1 MANEERDVL
10 QMDVDF
16 YSEGERLWGRVCLPP
31 DYKRGEM
38 RPAVV
43 NLVGF
48 TGTYDYK
55 GSSADLGDRLAREGY
70 VTLGF
75 DYRGFGRSDGRYRFV
90 DPIGQVRDTHN
101 AVTYMQS
108 RPEVDPNRIALW
120 GRSLGAGIACYAGA
134 TDERVSA
141 VVSYAAVSNGYRWL
155 RHLISGPD
163 WLDMMAELEADRR
176 ARVRDNAE
184 PRTIHAYDIARKR
197 RADYVAENSEDE
209 RLGHIGGEILLE
221 SAGAIADFAPEAVIH
236 RITGRPVLFV
246 HAESDV
252 TVPPSETL
260 QLYKKCGEPKAL
272 WLIPAAASQGHY
284 GMFKGQGEKADDTP
298 WARLTRP
305 IIHWLTENFPIE
317 PPEWVTRGLVKGK
330 FQVSEIV

>member
-1 MANEERDVL
+1 MDIQREDVG
-10 QMDVDF
+10 F

-31 DYKRGEM
+31 GFKEGER
-38 RPAVV
+38 RPAVI

-55 GSSADLGDRLAREGY
+55 GSSADLGDRLAHEGY

-75 DYRGFGRSDGRYRFV
+75 DYRGFGRSGGAHRFV

-101 AVTYMQS
+101 AITYMQS
-108 RPEVDPNRIALW
+108 RPEVDPTRIALW

-134 TDERVSA
+134 TDPRVGA

-163 WLDMMAELEADRR
+163 WLDLMAELEADRR
-176 ARVRDNAE
+176 ARVRDNAA

-197 RADYVAENSEDE
+197 RADYVAENSDDE
-209 RLGHIGGEILLE
+209 KLGHIGGEVLLE
-221 SAGAIADFAPEAVIH
+221 SAGAIADFAPEAVID
-236 RITGRPVLFV
+236 RMTGRPILFV

-252 TVPPSETL
+252 TVPPNETL
-260 QLYKKCGEPKAL
+260 QLYEHCGEPKAL
-272 WLIPAAASQGHY
+272 WIIPAGASKGHY
-284 GMFKGQGEKADDTP
+284 GMFKGQGDDRDDTP

-305 IIHWLTENFPIE
+305 IITWLTENFPVA
-317 PPEWVTRGLVKGK
+317 PSDRMTRGLVKGK
-330 FQVSEIV
+330 FEAPKLA

>member
-1 MANEERDVL
+1 MDIKRKDVS
-10 QMDVDF
+10 F
-16 YSEGERLWGRVCLPP
+16 FSEGDRLWGRVCLPP
-31 DYKRGEM
+31 DYKKGEL
-38 RPAVV
+38 RPAII

-55 GSSADLGDRLAREGY
+55 GSSADLGDRLAAEGY

-75 DYRGFGRSDGRYRFV
+75 DYRGFGRSQGRHRFV
-90 DPIGQVRDTHN
+90 DPMGQVRDTHN
-101 AVTYMQS
+101 AITYMQS

-134 TDERVSA
+134 TDERVGA

-163 WLDMMAELEADRR
+163 WMDLMAELDADRR

-184 PRTIHAYDIARKR
+184 PRTIPAYDLARKR
-197 RADYVAENSEDE
+197 RADYVAENADDE
-209 RLGHIGGEILLE
+209 KLGHIGGDILLE
-221 SAGAIADFAPEAVIH
+221 SAGAIADFTPESVIG
-236 RITGRPVLFV
+236 RMTGRPILFV

-252 TVPPSETL
+252 TVPPNETL
-260 QLYKKCGEPKAL
+260 QLYENCGEPKAL
-272 WLIPAAASQGHY
+272 WIIPAGASKGHY
-284 GMFKGQGEKADDTP
+284 GMFRGQNDPGANTP

-305 IIHWLTENFPIE
+305 IVDWLTESFPVA
-317 PPEWVTRGLVKGK
+317 PSARMKRGLVKGK
-330 FQVSEIV
+330 FDAPEIA